1 LRNNKEYS
9 TELILGNYKGTT
21 FTMLE
26 NERGKNFD
34 LGDKRDP
41 VDIPLKNLE
50 PVIQPKLN

>member
-1 LRNNKEYS
+1 
-9 TELILGNYKGTT
+9 
-21 FTMLE
+21 MLE

-34 LGDKRDP
+34 LKDKRVP